1 MRALCLLLAS
11 CNKESQGEMKRMRAF
26 TFAAVLVTA
35 TALAA
40 QAQQDYPSRTVTVVN
55 PTQAGATTDVLA
67 RALVLGLSSRL
78 GQQFVVV
85 NRTGAS
91 GAIGTASVARAA
103 PDSYTL
109 LFGAV
114 YVLSVLP
121 AARSNDIGYEA
132 HALIP
137 VCQTVSN
144 AMVIAVRPDSPFRTL
159 ADLVA
164 AARAQPGKLNYGHQ
178 GAGSIPHLS
187 MEEFLDTAKLDI
199 KGIPGRG
206 DPAVVTDL
214 LGGSID
220 VAALVQ
226 GTVAGQNLRLLGI
239 FAEER
244 HPSFADT
251 PTVKEQGFDVAPIS
265 FGGLLAPAGTPADIV
280 AKLESACAGAA
291 KDEIYASAAKRGGQP
306 PNYFADRATFGS
318 RLDRDIEA
326 KRRLIARMK
335 LQM

>member
-1 MRALCLLLAS
+1 MA
-11 CNKESQGEMKRMRAF
+11 
-26 TFAAVLVTA
+26 
-35 TALAA
+35 
-40 QAQQDYPSRTVTVVN
+40 
-55 PTQAGATTDVLA
+55 
-67 RALVLGLSSRL
+67 GLSSRL

-85 NRTGAS
+85 NRPGAS

-103 PDSYTL
+103 PDGYTL

-121 AARSNDIGYEA
+121 AARSADIGYEA
-132 HALIP
+132 HSLVP

-144 AMVIAVRPDSPFRTL
+144 AMVIAVRPDSPFKTL
-159 ADLVA
+159 ADLVT

-178 GAGSIPHLS
+178 GAGSIPNLS
-187 MEEFLDTAKLDI
+187 MEEFLEAAKLDI

-239 FAEER
+239 FTDER

-265 FGGLLAPAGTPADIV
+265 FGGLLAPAATPKEIIG
-280 AKLESACAGAA
+280 KLETACEGAA
-291 KDEIYASAAKRGGQP
+291 KDEVYASAARRGGQP
-306 PNYFADRATFGS
+306 PSYYADRATFGM
-318 RLDRDIEA
+318 RLERDIDA

>member
-1 MRALCLLLAS
+1 MRASILA
-11 CNKESQGEMKRMRAF
+11 AV
-26 TFAAVLVTA
+26 FAA
-35 TALAA
+35 ALALPA
-40 QAQQDYPSRTVTVVN
+40 QAQSDYPSRIVNVVN
-55 PTQAGATTDVLA
+55 PTQAGATTDILA
-67 RALVLGLSSRL
+67 RALVAGLSSRL

-85 NRTGAS
+85 NRPGAS

-103 PDSYTL
+103 PDGYTL

-121 AARSNDIGYEA
+121 AARSADIGYEA
-132 HALIP
+132 HSLVP

-144 AMVIAVRPDSPFRTL
+144 AMVIAVRPNSPFKTL
-159 ADLVA
+159 ADLVT

-178 GAGSIPHLS
+178 GAGSIPNLS
-187 MEEFLDTAKLDI
+187 MEEFLEAAKLDI

-239 FAEER
+239 FTDER

-265 FGGLLAPAGTPADIV
+265 FGGLLAPARRRRRSSASSRPPAK
-280 AKLESACAGAA
+280 APPRTRSMRAPPGAA
-291 KDEIYASAAKRGGQP
+291 ASR
-306 PNYFADRATFGS
+306 RATMPTARRSGCGS
-318 RLDRDIEA
+318 SA
-326 KRRLIARMK
+326 TSMPSGGSSPA
-335 LQM
+335 

>member
-1 MRALCLLLAS
+1 
-11 CNKESQGEMKRMRAF
+11 MRAF
-26 TFAAVLVTA
+26 
-35 TALAA
+35 ALAA
-40 QAQQDYPSRTVTVVN
+40 IVAAYTAAAPPARAQQDYPNRLVNVVN

-67 RALVLGLSSRL
+67 RVLVVGLSTRL

-103 PDSYTL
+103 PDGYTL

-121 AARSNDIGYEA
+121 AARSNDIGYDA
-132 HALIP
+132 HSLVP

-144 AMVIAVRPDSPFRTL
+144 AMVIAVRPESPFKTL

-187 MEEFLDTAKLDI
+187 MEEFLETAKLDI
-199 KGIPGRG
+199 KGLPGRG

-214 LGGSID
+214 LAGNID

-239 FAEER
+239 FTEER

-265 FGGLLAPAGTPADIV
+265 FGGLLAPAATPKEIV
-280 AKLESACAGAA
+280 AKLETACAGAA
-291 KDEIYASAAKRGGQP
+291 QDEIYASAAKRGGQP
-306 PNYFADRATFGS
+306 PSYYADRATFAA

>member
-1 MRALCLLLAS
+1 MQAL
-11 CNKESQGEMKRMRAF
+11 
-26 TFAAVLVTA
+26 
-35 TALAA
+35 ALAA
-40 QAQQDYPSRTVTVVN
+40 KLILSAVLPAHAQQDYPNRTVTIVN

-67 RALVLGLSSRL
+67 RALVVGLSSRL

-103 PDSYTL
+103 PDGYTL

-132 HALIP
+132 NSLVP

-144 AMVIAVRPDSPFRTL
+144 AMVIAVRPDSPFKTL
-159 ADLVA
+159 SELVV

-187 MEEFLDTAKLDI
+187 MEEFLETAKLDI

-244 HPSFADT
+244 HPSFAAT

-265 FGGLLAPAGTPADIV
+265 FGGLLAPAATPKEILT
-280 AKLESACAGAA
+280 KLETACEGAT
-291 KDEIYASAAKRGGQP
+291 KDEIYATAAQRGGQP
-306 PNYFADRATFGS
+306 PSYYADRATFEM
-318 RLDRDIEA
+318 RLARDVEA
-326 KRRLIARMK
+326 KKRLIARMK

>member
-1 MRALCLLLAS
+1 MRRHGARVPLRALCLLLAS

-103 PDSYTL
+103 PDGYTL

-132 HALIP
+132 
-137 VCQTVSN
+137 VSYTHLRAHETGRN
-144 AMVIAVRPDSPFRTL
+144 
-159 ADLVA
+159 LV
-164 AARAQPGKLNYGHQ
+164 
-178 GAGSIPHLS
+178 
-187 MEEFLDTAKLDI
+187 
-199 KGIPGRG
+199 
-206 DPAVVTDL
+206 
-214 LGGSID
+214 
-220 VAALVQ
+220 
-226 GTVAGQNLRLLGI
+226 
-239 FAEER
+239 
-244 HPSFADT
+244 
-251 PTVKEQGFDVAPIS
+251 
-265 FGGLLAPAGTPADIV
+265 
-280 AKLESACAGAA
+280 
-291 KDEIYASAAKRGGQP
+291 
-306 PNYFADRATFGS
+306 
-318 RLDRDIEA
+318 
-326 KRRLIARMK
+326 
-335 LQM
+335 

>member
-1 MRALCLLLAS
+1 
-11 CNKESQGEMKRMRAF
+11 MRAF
-26 TFAAVLVTA
+26 LLMAVVVA
-35 TALAA
+35 STALPA
-40 QAQQDYPSRTVTVVN
+40 QAQQDYPNRTVNVVN

-67 RALVLGLSSRL
+67 RALVVGLSSRL

-91 GAIGTASVARAA
+91 GAIGAASVARAA
-103 PDSYTL
+103 PDGYTL

-132 HALIP
+132 HPIVP

-144 AMVIAVRPDSPFRTL
+144 AMVIAVRPDSPFNTL

-187 MEEFLDTAKLDI
+187 MEEFLETAKLDI
-199 KGIPGRG
+199 KGIPSRG

-244 HPSFADT
+244 HPSFADA

-265 FGGLLAPAGTPADIV
+265 FGGLLAPAATPKDVIG
-280 AKLESACAGAA
+280 KLETACEGAA
-291 KDEIYASAAKRGGQP
+291 KDEIYASAARRGGQP
-306 PNYFADRATFGS
+306 PSYYADRAIFVM
-318 RLDRDIEA
+318 RLNRDIEA
-326 KRRLIARMK
+326 KKRLITRMK

>member
-1 MRALCLLLAS
+1 
-11 CNKESQGEMKRMRAF
+11 
-26 TFAAVLVTA
+26 
-35 TALAA
+35 
-40 QAQQDYPSRTVTVVN
+40 
-55 PTQAGATTDVLA
+55 
-67 RALVLGLSSRL
+67 
-78 GQQFVVV
+78 
-85 NRTGAS
+85 
-91 GAIGTASVARAA
+91 
-103 PDSYTL
+103 
-109 LFGAV
+109 
-114 YVLSVLP
+114 
-121 AARSNDIGYEA
+121 
-132 HALIP
+132 
-137 VCQTVSN
+137 
-144 AMVIAVRPDSPFRTL
+144 MVIAVRPDSPFKTL

-265 FGGLLAPAGTPADIV
+265 FGGLLAPAGTPAGIV

>member
-1 MRALCLLLAS
+1 
-11 CNKESQGEMKRMRAF
+11 MRAF
-26 TFAAVLVTA
+26 
-35 TALAA
+35 ALAA
-40 QAQQDYPSRTVTVVN
+40 VTLAPLAAATIALPARAQQDYPSRTVTIVN

-67 RALVLGLSSRL
+67 RALVIGLSSRL

-103 PDSYTL
+103 ADGYTL

-132 HALIP
+132 NSLVPI
-137 VCQTVSN
+137 CQTVSN
-144 AMVIAVRPDSPFRTL
+144 AMVIAVRRDSPFKTL
-159 ADLVA
+159 ADLVTV
-164 AARAQPGKLNYGHQ
+164 ARAKPGQLNYGHQ

-187 MEEFLDTAKLDI
+187 MEEFLETAKLDI

-244 HPSFADT
+244 HPSFSDT
-251 PTVKEQGFDVAPIS
+251 PTVREQGFDVAPIS
-265 FGGLLAPAGTPADIV
+265 FGGLLAPAATPTEIV
-280 AKLESACAGAA
+280 GKLETACEGAA
-291 KDEIYASAAKRGGQP
+291 KDEIYATAAKRGGQP
-306 PNYFADRATFGS
+306 PNYYADRATFET
-318 RLDRDIEA
+318 RLERDVEA
-326 KRRLIARMK
+326 KRRLIGRLK

>member
-1 MRALCLLLAS
+1 
-11 CNKESQGEMKRMRAF
+11 MKRMRAF

-35 TALAA
+35 TAQAA

-103 PDSYTL
+103 PDGYTL

-265 FGGLLAPAGTPADIV
+265 LADCWRRQERLPTLSLNSNRPAPARPRTRFMPV
-280 AKLESACAGAA
+280 PP
-291 KDEIYASAAKRGGQP
+291 SAAASRRTTTPIGARSAAGSIVTSR
-306 PNYFADRATFGS
+306 PNGASSRA
-318 RLDRDIEA
+318 
-326 KRRLIARMK
+326 
-335 LQM
+335 

>member
-1 MRALCLLLAS
+1 MRASIL
-11 CNKESQGEMKRMRAF
+11 
-26 TFAAVLVTA
+26 AAVFAVSIA
-35 TALAA
+35 FPAR
-40 QAQQDYPSRTVTVVN
+40 AQQDYPSRIVNLVN
-55 PTQAGATTDVLA
+55 PTQAGATTDILA
-67 RALVLGLSSRL
+67 RALVAGLSSRL

-85 NRTGAS
+85 NRPGAS

-103 PDSYTL
+103 PDGYTL

-121 AARSNDIGYEA
+121 AARSADIGYDA
-132 HALIP
+132 RSLVP

-144 AMVIAVRPDSPFRTL
+144 AMVIAVRPDSPFKTL
-159 ADLVA
+159 ADLVT

-178 GAGSIPHLS
+178 GAGSIPNLS
-187 MEEFLDTAKLDI
+187 MEEFLEAAKLDV

-265 FGGLLAPAGTPADIV
+265 FGGLLAPAATPTEIIG
-280 AKLESACAGAA
+280 KLETACEGAA
-291 KDEIYASAAKRGGQP
+291 KDEVYASAAKRGGQP
-306 PNYFADRATFGS
+306 PNYYADRATFGI
-318 RLDRDIEA
+318 RLERDIEA

>member
-1 MRALCLLLAS
+1 
-11 CNKESQGEMKRMRAF
+11 MKRMRAF

-85 NRTGAS
+85 NRTGAI
-91 GAIGTASVARAA
+91 GAIGPASVARAA
-103 PDSYTL
+103 PDGYTL

-132 HALIP
+132 HALMP

-144 AMVIAVRPDSPFRTL
+144 AMVIAVRPDSPFKTL

-164 AARAQPGKLNYGHQ
+164 DARAQPGKLNYGHQ
-178 GAGSIPHLS
+178 GAGSIPHMS
-187 MEEFLDTAKLDI
+187 MEEFLDTAKLDL

-226 GTVAGQNLRLLGI
+226 GTGSGQDLRRGTAPLVCGCADGQGAGLRRCADQFRRIVGAGGDAGGDRRQARIGLCRRGQGRDLCQRRQARRPAAELLRRP
-239 FAEER
+239 R
-244 HPSFADT
+244 H
-251 PTVKEQGFDVAPIS
+251 VWR
-265 FGGLLAPAGTPADIV
+265 
-280 AKLESACAGAA
+280 AA
-291 KDEIYASAAKRGGQP
+291 RP
-306 PNYFADRATFGS
+306 
-318 RLDRDIEA
+318 
-326 KRRLIARMK
+326 
-335 LQM
+335 

>member
-1 MRALCLLLAS
+1 MRVL
-11 CNKESQGEMKRMRAF
+11 

-35 TALAA
+35 AALPA
-40 QAQQDYPSRTVTVVN
+40 QAQQDYPNRTVTVVN

-103 PDSYTL
+103 PDGYTL

-132 HALIP
+132 HALVP

-144 AMVIAVRPDSPFRTL
+144 AMVIAVRPDSQFKTL

-187 MEEFLDTAKLDI
+187 MEEFLDTPSSTSRAFPAAA
-199 KGIPGRG
+199 IP
-206 DPAVVTDL
+206 PW
-214 LGGSID
+214 
-220 VAALVQ
+220 
-226 GTVAGQNLRLLGI
+226 
-239 FAEER
+239 
-244 HPSFADT
+244 
-251 PTVKEQGFDVAPIS
+251 
-265 FGGLLAPAGTPADIV
+265 
-280 AKLESACAGAA
+280 
-291 KDEIYASAAKRGGQP
+291 
-306 PNYFADRATFGS
+306 
-318 RLDRDIEA
+318 
-326 KRRLIARMK
+326 
-335 LQM
+335 

>member
-1 MRALCLLLAS
+1 
-11 CNKESQGEMKRMRAF
+11 MKRMRAF
-26 TFAAVLVTA
+26 VLAALMA
-35 TALAA
+35 ASMALPA
-40 QAQQDYPSRTVTVVN
+40 QAQQDYPNRLVNVVN

-67 RALVLGLSSRL
+67 RALVVGLSSRL

-85 NRTGAS
+85 NRPGAS

-103 PDSYTL
+103 PDGYTL

-121 AARSNDIGYEA
+121 AARSNDIGYESG
-132 HALIP
+132 ALIP

-144 AMVIAVRPDSPFRTL
+144 AMVIAVRPDSPFKTL

-187 MEEFLDTAKLDI
+187 MEEFLETAGLDI
-199 KGIPGRG
+199 KGIPGRD

-251 PTVKEQGFDVAPIS
+251 PTVREQGFDVAPIS
-265 FGGLLAPAGTPADIV
+265 FGGLLAPSATPKEIV
-280 AKLESACAGAA
+280 ARLEGACEGAA
-291 KDEIYASAAKRGGQP
+291 KDEIYATAAKRGGQP
-306 PNYFADRATFGS
+306 PNYYADRATFGA

-326 KRRLIARMK
+326 KRRLIAKLK

>member
-1 MRALCLLLAS
+1 M
-11 CNKESQGEMKRMRAF
+11 
-26 TFAAVLVTA
+26 
-35 TALAA
+35 
-40 QAQQDYPSRTVTVVN
+40 VN
-55 PTQAGATTDVLA
+55 PTQAGATTDMLA
-67 RALVLGLSSRL
+67 RALVVGLSSRL

-103 PDSYTL
+103 PDGYTL

-121 AARSNDIGYEA
+121 AARSNDIGYQA
-132 HALIP
+132 HSLVP

-144 AMVIAVRPDSPFRTL
+144 AMVIAVRPDSPFKTL

-164 AARAQPGKLNYGHQ
+164 AARAQPGQAQLWP
-178 GAGSIPHLS
+178 S
-187 MEEFLDTAKLDI
+187 
-199 KGIPGRG
+199 GRG
-206 DPAVVTDL
+206 LDPQPVD
-214 LGGSID
+214 GGISRD
-220 VAALVQ
+220 RQARYQ
-226 GTVAGQNLRLLGI
+226 GHSRPRRSRGGDGPARRQHRRRCARAGDGAGQNLRLLGI

-265 FGGLLAPAGTPADIV
+265 FGGLLAPAAYAEGRSSASSRPRARARPGTKSMRARP
-280 AKLESACAGAA
+280 
-291 KDEIYASAAKRGGQP
+291 SAAASR
-306 PNYFADRATFGS
+306 RAITPTAPRFGPRS
-318 RLDRDIEA
+318 HRDIEA
-326 KRRLIARMK
+326 KQRLIARMK

>member
-1 MRALCLLLAS
+1 
-11 CNKESQGEMKRMRAF
+11 MRAF
-26 TFAAVLVTA
+26 ILAVIAAA
-35 TALAA
+35 SIALPAR
-40 QAQQDYPSRTVTVVN
+40 AQQDYPSRLVNMVN
-55 PTQAGATTDVLA
+55 PTQAGATTDMLA
-67 RALVLGLSSRL
+67 RALVVGLSSRL

-85 NRTGAS
+85 NRPGAS

-103 PDSYTL
+103 PDGYTL

-121 AARSNDIGYEA
+121 AARSDDIGYEA
-132 HALIP
+132 RSLVP

-144 AMVIAVRPDSPFRTL
+144 AMVIAVRPDSPFKTL
-159 ADLVA
+159 ADLVT
-164 AARAQPGKLNYGHQ
+164 AARAKPGKLNYGHQ

-187 MEEFLDTAKLDI
+187 MEEFLETAKLDI

-251 PTVKEQGFDVAPIS
+251 SDREGAGFRRRPDQLRRI
-265 FGGLLAPAGTPADIV
+265 
-280 AKLESACAGAA
+280 AGAGGDA
-291 KDEIYASAAKRGGQP
+291 EGDRRQARAGLRRRRQGRGLCDARPSAA
-306 PNYFADRATFGS
+306 GS
-318 RLDRDIEA
+318 RRTIMPTA
-326 KRRLIARMK
+326 PRSG
-335 LQM
+335 

>member
-1 MRALCLLLAS
+1 MRASIL
-11 CNKESQGEMKRMRAF
+11 
-26 TFAAVLVTA
+26 AAVFAVSI
-35 TALAA
+35 ALPA
-40 QAQQDYPSRTVTVVN
+40 QAQQGYPSRIVNVVN
-55 PTQAGATTDVLA
+55 PTQAGATTDILA
-67 RALVLGLSSRL
+67 RALVAGLSSRL

-85 NRTGAS
+85 NRPGAS

-103 PDSYTL
+103 PDGYTL

-121 AARSNDIGYEA
+121 AARSADIGYDA
-132 HALIP
+132 RSLVP

-144 AMVIAVRPDSPFRTL
+144 AMVIAVRPDSPFKTL
-159 ADLVA
+159 ADLVT

-178 GAGSIPHLS
+178 GAGSIPNLS
-187 MEEFLDTAKLDI
+187 MEEFLEAAKLDV

-244 HPSFADT
+244 HPSFSDT

-265 FGGLLAPAGTPADIV
+265 FGGLLAPAATPQEIIG
-280 AKLESACAGAA
+280 KLEAACEGAA
-291 KDEIYASAAKRGGQP
+291 TDEVYASAAKRGGQP
-306 PNYFADRATFGS
+306 PNYYADRATFGI
-318 RLDRDIEA
+318 RLERDIEA

>member
-1 MRALCLLLAS
+1 MRIPAIAVAL
-11 CNKESQGEMKRMRAF
+11 
-26 TFAAVLVTA
+26 VLPVTSS
-35 TALAA
+35 L
-40 QAQQDYPSRTVTVVN
+40 AQQDFPSRTVTVVN
-55 PTQAGATTDVLA
+55 PTQAGATTDLLA
-67 RALVLGLSSRL
+67 RALAVGLSSRL
-78 GQQFVVV
+78 GQQFVVA

-91 GAIGTASVARAA
+91 GALGTASVARAV
-103 PDSYTL
+103 PDGYTL

-121 AARSNDIGYEA
+121 AARSNDIGYEPRSLVA
-132 HALIP
+132 

-144 AMVIAVRPDSPFRTL
+144 AMVIAVKPDSPFKTL
-159 ADLVA
+159 NDLVR

-187 MEEFLDTAKLDI
+187 MEEFLAAADIDI

-226 GTVAGQNLRLLGI
+226 GTVAGQSLRLLGI
-239 FAEER
+239 FTEEK
-244 HPSFADT
+244 HPSFPET
-251 PTVKEQGFDVAPIS
+251 PTFREQGFDVAPIS
-265 FGGLLAPAGTPADIV
+265 FGGLLAPAGTPAEVIR
-280 AKLESACAGAA
+280 KLEVACEGAA
-291 KDEIYASAAKRGGQP
+291 KDEVYAAAAQRGGQP
-306 PNYFADRATFGS
+306 PTYYADRATFE
-318 RLDRDIEA
+318 RRIERDVEA
-326 KRRLIARMK
+326 KRRLIARLK

>member
-1 MRALCLLLAS
+1 MRV
-11 CNKESQGEMKRMRAF
+11 F
-26 TFAAVLVTA
+26 
-35 TALAA
+35 ALAVVMAASLALPA
-40 QAQQDYPSRTVTVVN
+40 QAQQDYPNRTVTVVN

-67 RALVLGLSSRL
+67 RALVVGLAGRL

-103 PDSYTL
+103 ADGYTL

-114 YVLSVLP
+114 YVLSALP
-121 AARSNDIGYEA
+121 AARSADIGYESQ
-132 HALIP
+132 ALVP

-144 AMVIAVRPDSPFRTL
+144 AMVIAVRPESPFKTL

-187 MEEFLDTAKLDI
+187 MEEFLETAKLDV

-265 FGGLLAPAGTPADIV
+265 FGGLLAPAATPGEIIG
-280 AKLESACAGAA
+280 KLEAACAGAA
-291 KDEIYASAAKRGGQP
+291 QDDIYASAAKRGGQP
-306 PNYFADRATFGS
+306 PNYYADRATFGL
-318 RLDRDIEA
+318 RLAGDIEA

>member
-1 MRALCLLLAS
+1 MRTLTLAAITLAPVVAASIALP
-11 CNKESQGEMKRMRAF
+11 
-26 TFAAVLVTA
+26 
-35 TALAA
+35 A

-67 RALVLGLSSRL
+67 RALVVGLSNRL

-103 PDSYTL
+103 PDGYTL

-121 AARSNDIGYEA
+121 AARSNDIGYDV
-132 HALIP
+132 HSLVP

-144 AMVIAVRPDSPFRTL
+144 AMVIAVRPDSPFKTL

-187 MEEFLDTAKLDI
+187 MEEFLETAKLDI

-214 LGGSID
+214 LGGSTD

-251 PTVKEQGFDVAPIS
+251 PTVREQGFDVAPIS
-265 FGGLLAPAGTPADIV
+265 FGGLLAPAATPKDVIG
-280 AKLESACAGAA
+280 KLETACEAAA
-291 KDEIYASAAKRGGQP
+291 KDDVYASAAKRGGQP
-306 PNYFADRATFGS
+306 PSYYADRTVFGA
-318 RLDRDIEA
+318 RLARDIEA
-326 KRRLIARMK
+326 KKRLIERMK

>member
-1 MRALCLLLAS
+1 
-11 CNKESQGEMKRMRAF
+11 MKRMRSI
-26 TFAAVLVTA
+26 VLAIVA
-35 TALAA
+35 TVVLALPAR
-40 QAQQDYPSRTVTVVN
+40 AQQDYPSRTVSVVN

-67 RALVLGLSSRL
+67 RALVVGLSGRL

-103 PDSYTL
+103 PDGYTL

-132 HALIP
+132 QSLVP

-144 AMVIAVRPDSPFRTL
+144 AMVIAVRPDSPFKTL

-187 MEEFLDTAKLDI
+187 MEEFLETAKLDI
-199 KGIPGRG
+199 KGIPSRG

-226 GTVAGQNLRLLGI
+226 GTVAGQNLRVLGI

-244 HPSFADT
+244 HPSFADI
-251 PTVKEQGFDVAPIS
+251 PTVKEQGFDVAPLS
-265 FGGLLAPAGTPADIV
+265 FGGLLAPAATPKEIV
-280 AKLESACAGAA
+280 ARLETACEGAA

-306 PNYFADRATFGS
+306 PSYYADRAMFGT
-318 RLDRDIEA
+318 RLDRDVEA
-326 KRRLIARMK
+326 KKRLIARMK

>member
-1 MRALCLLLAS
+1 MPRGIAQPPELS
-11 CNKESQGEMKRMRAF
+11 RMRI
-26 TFAAVLVTA
+26 
-35 TALAA
+35 LAA
-40 QAQQDYPSRTVTVVN
+40 LVLALPMTTAALAQQDYPSRPVTVVN
-55 PTQAGATTDVLA
+55 PTQAGATTDLLA
-67 RALVLGLSSRL
+67 RALVVGLSSRL
-78 GQQFVVV
+78 GQQFVVA

-103 PDSYTL
+103 PDGYTL

-132 HALIP
+132 RSLVP

-144 AMVIAVRPDSPFRTL
+144 AMVIAVKPDSPFKTL
-159 ADLVA
+159 ADLVR

-187 MEEFLDTAKLDI
+187 MEEFLGVADLDI
-199 KGIPGRG
+199 KGIPSRG

-214 LGGSID
+214 LSGSID

-226 GTVAGQNLRLLGI
+226 GSVTGQNLRLLGL

-251 PTVKEQGFDVAPIS
+251 ATFKEQGFDVAPIS
-265 FGGLLAPAGTPADIV
+265 FGGLLAPTGTPKEVIG
-280 AKLESACAGAA
+280 KLEAACEGAA
-291 KDEIYASAAKRGGQP
+291 KDEIYATAALRGGQP
-306 PNYFADRATFGS
+306 PSYYADRATFGT
-318 RLDRDIEA
+318 RIERDIEA
-326 KRRLIARMK
+326 KRRLIARLK

>member
-1 MRALCLLLAS
+1 MRILTLAAITLAPIVAASIALP
-11 CNKESQGEMKRMRAF
+11 
-26 TFAAVLVTA
+26 
-35 TALAA
+35 A
-40 QAQQDYPSRTVTVVN
+40 QAQKDCPSRTVTIVN

-67 RALVLGLSSRL
+67 RALVIGLSSRL

-103 PDSYTL
+103 PDGYTL

-132 HALIP
+132 HSLMP

-187 MEEFLDTAKLDI
+187 MEEFLETAKLDI

-251 PTVKEQGFDVAPIS
+251 PTVREQGFDVAPIS
-265 FGGLLAPAGTPADIV
+265 FGGLLAPAATPKDVIGR
-280 AKLESACAGAA
+280 LETACEAAA
-291 KDEIYASAAKRGGQP
+291 KDDVYASAAKRGGQP
-306 PNYFADRATFGS
+306 PNYYADRATFGA
-318 RLDRDIEA
+318 RLVRDIEA
-326 KRRLIARMK
+326 KKRLIERMK

>member
-1 MRALCLLLAS
+1 MRTL
-11 CNKESQGEMKRMRAF
+11 
-26 TFAAVLVTA
+26 TFAAIT
-35 TALAA
+35 LAPIVAASIPLPA
-40 QAQQDYPSRTVTVVN
+40 QAQQDYPSRTVTIVN
-55 PTQAGATTDVLA
+55 PTQAGATTDVLG
-67 RALVLGLSSRL
+67 RALVIGLSSRL

-103 PDSYTL
+103 PDGYTL

-121 AARSNDIGYEA
+121 AARSNDVGYEA
-132 HALIP
+132 HSLVP

-187 MEEFLDTAKLDI
+187 MEEFLETAKLDI

-251 PTVKEQGFDVAPIS
+251 PTVREQGFDVAPIS
-265 FGGLLAPAGTPADIV
+265 FGGLLAPAATPKDVIG
-280 AKLESACAGAA
+280 KLEAACEAAA
-291 KDEIYASAAKRGGQP
+291 KDDVYASAAKRGGQP
-306 PNYFADRATFGS
+306 PNYYADRATFGA
-318 RLDRDIEA
+318 RLARDIEA
-326 KRRLIARMK
+326 KKRLIERMK

>member
-1 MRALCLLLAS
+1 VRNALRAAMAAFVMS
-11 CNKESQGEMKRMRAF
+11 CGP
-26 TFAAVLVTA
+26 
-35 TALAA
+35 ALA
-40 QAQQDYPSRTVTVVN
+40 QDTASHYPSRIVTIVN

-67 RALVLGLSSRL
+67 RALAVGLSSRL
-78 GQQFVVV
+78 GQQFLVA
-85 NRTGAS
+85 NRPGAS

-103 PDSYTL
+103 PDGYTL

-121 AARSNDIGYEA
+121 AARSADIGYDA
-132 HALIP
+132 RSLVP

-159 ADLVA
+159 ADLVQ
-164 AARAQPGKLNYGHQ
+164 AARAAPGRLNYGHQ
-178 GAGSIPHLS
+178 GAGSIPNLS
-187 MEEFLDTAKLDI
+187 MEEFLDVAKLDV

-226 GTVAGQNLRLLGI
+226 GSVAGQNLRLLGI

-244 HPSFADT
+244 HASFPDT
-251 PTVKEQGFDVAPIS
+251 PTVREQGFDVAPIS
-265 FGGLLAPAGTPADIV
+265 FGGLLAPAATPPEIIAR
-280 AKLESACAGAA
+280 LESACESAA
-291 KDEIYASAAKRGGQP
+291 KDETYAAVAQRGGQP
-306 PNYFADRATFGS
+306 PSYYATREVFAK
-318 RLDRDIEA
+318 RLAHDIEA
-326 KRRLIARMK
+326 KRRLISRMR

>member
-1 MRALCLLLAS
+1 M
-11 CNKESQGEMKRMRAF
+11 
-26 TFAAVLVTA
+26 
-35 TALAA
+35 
-40 QAQQDYPSRTVTVVN
+40 
-55 PTQAGATTDVLA
+55 
-67 RALVLGLSSRL
+67 
-78 GQQFVVV
+78 
-85 NRTGAS
+85 
-91 GAIGTASVARAA
+91 
-103 PDSYTL
+103 
-109 LFGAV
+109 
-114 YVLSVLP
+114 LSVLP
-121 AARSNDIGYEA
+121 AARSNDIGYES
-132 HALIP
+132 HSLVP

-144 AMVIAVRPDSPFRTL
+144 AMVIAVKPDSPFKTL
-159 ADLVA
+159 ADLVT
-164 AARAQPGKLNYGHQ
+164 AARAKPGKLNYGHQ

-187 MEEFLDTAKLDI
+187 MEEFLETARLDI

-251 PTVKEQGFDVAPIS
+251 PTVREQGFDVAPIS
-265 FGGLLAPAGTPADIV
+265 FGGLLAPAGTPQEIV
-280 AKLESACAGAA
+280 AKLEPACEGAA
-291 KDEIYASAAKRGGQP
+291 KDEIYATAAKRGGQP
-306 PNYFADRATFGS
+306 PSYYADRATFRT

-326 KRRLIARMK
+326 KRRLIARLK

>member
-1 MRALCLLLAS
+1 MRASILA
-11 CNKESQGEMKRMRAF
+11 AV
-26 TFAAVLVTA
+26 FAAA
-35 TALAA
+35 MALPA
-40 QAQQDYPSRTVTVVN
+40 QAQPDYPSRIVNVVN
-55 PTQAGATTDVLA
+55 PTQAGATTDILA
-67 RALVLGLSSRL
+67 RALVAGLSSRL

-85 NRTGAS
+85 NRPGAS

-103 PDSYTL
+103 PDGYTL

-121 AARSNDIGYEA
+121 AARSADIGYDA
-132 HALIP
+132 HSLVP

-144 AMVIAVRPDSPFRTL
+144 AMVIAVRPNSPFKTL
-159 ADLVA
+159 ADLVT

-178 GAGSIPHLS
+178 GAGSIPNLS
-187 MEEFLDTAKLDI
+187 MEEFLEAAKLDI

-239 FAEER
+239 FTDER

-265 FGGLLAPAGTPADIV
+265 FGGLLAPAATPKEIIG
-280 AKLESACAGAA
+280 KLETACEGAA
-291 KDEIYASAAKRGGQP
+291 KDEVYASAAKRGGQP
-306 PNYFADRATFGS
+306 PSYYADRATFGM
-318 RLDRDIEA
+318 RLERDIEA

>member
-1 MRALCLLLAS
+1 MRAPTLAIMAITS
-11 CNKESQGEMKRMRAF
+11 I
-26 TFAAVLVTA
+26 VLP
-35 TALAA
+35 A
-40 QAQQDYPSRTVTVVN
+40 QAQQDYPNRIVNIVN
-55 PTQAGATTDVLA
+55 PTQAGATTDILA
-67 RALVLGLSSRL
+67 RALVVGLTSRL
-78 GQQFVVV
+78 GQQFIVV
-85 NRTGAS
+85 NRPGAS

-103 PDSYTL
+103 PDGYTL

-121 AARSNDIGYEA
+121 AALKADIGYDSRS
-132 HALIP
+132 LVP

-144 AMVIAVRPDSPFRTL
+144 AMVIAVRPDSPFKTL
-159 ADLVA
+159 ANLVQ
-164 AARAQPGKLNYGHQ
+164 AARAQPGMLNYGHQ
-178 GAGSIPHLS
+178 GTGSIPNLS

-199 KGIPGRG
+199 KGLPGRG

-239 FAEER
+239 FSEER
-244 HPSFADT
+244 HPSFPDT

-265 FGGLLAPAGTPADIV
+265 FGGLLAPAATPNDIIG
-280 AKLESACAGAA
+280 KLEAACEGAA
-291 KDEIYASAAKRGGQP
+291 KDEVYASAAKRGGQP
-306 PNYFADRATFGS
+306 PSYYADRTTFGM
-318 RLDRDIEA
+318 RLARDIEA

>member
-1 MRALCLLLAS
+1 MRASILA
-11 CNKESQGEMKRMRAF
+11 AV
-26 TFAAVLVTA
+26 FAA
-35 TALAA
+35 ALALPA
-40 QAQQDYPSRTVTVVN
+40 QAQSDYPSRIVNVVN
-55 PTQAGATTDVLA
+55 PTQAGATTDILA
-67 RALVLGLSSRL
+67 RALVAGLSSRL

-85 NRTGAS
+85 NRPGAS
-91 GAIGTASVARAA
+91 DAIGTASVARAA
-103 PDSYTL
+103 PDGYTL

-121 AARSNDIGYEA
+121 AARSADIGYDA
-132 HALIP
+132 HSLVP

-144 AMVIAVRPDSPFRTL
+144 AMVIAVRPDSPFKTL
-159 ADLVA
+159 ADLVT

-178 GAGSIPHLS
+178 GAGSIPNLS
-187 MEEFLDTAKLDI
+187 MEEFLDAAKLDI

-239 FAEER
+239 FTEER

-265 FGGLLAPAGTPADIV
+265 FGGLLAPAATPKEIIG
-280 AKLESACAGAA
+280 KLETACESAA
-291 KDEIYASAAKRGGQP
+291 KDEVYASAARRGGQP
-306 PNYFADRATFGS
+306 PSYYADRATFGM
-318 RLDRDIEA
+318 RLERDIDA